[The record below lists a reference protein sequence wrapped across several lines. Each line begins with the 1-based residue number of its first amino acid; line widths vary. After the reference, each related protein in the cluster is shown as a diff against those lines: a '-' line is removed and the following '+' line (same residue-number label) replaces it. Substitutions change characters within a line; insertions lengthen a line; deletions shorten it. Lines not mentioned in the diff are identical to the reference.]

1 MTSRWRQRESGRPSS
16 WRQSLLFN
24 SLLLLLPIL
33 ASRIIIGAYTSDI
46 ATDPMGVEART
57 ETRAQ
62 IDQSLRSLAG
72 PVGLERDH
80 WAGRVEQTLRERDF
94 AAARGYL
101 LAAPLMLNKPNSLSV
116 LAAAEAEEAG
126 TADTRLARAALLFL
140 PDPVR
145 ASYERAVSPPDVE
158 IEPTEEPITEADDD
172 ADTPAPEP
180 ELSGSSVPTGPL
192 AGQRAFFLL
201 GDPADLA
208 RQSQRWLRDEP
219 VDSVQLRLRALG
231 LIKQRETDDT
241 SQDFVRAASVLRAA
255 KRAGRLNERFETYIS
270 GRIEGALPD
279 DKLRENLAPTFEP
292 VMTTAQRGEDVLA
305 AYTGAIDPDGLERLT
320 RDMVIISR
328 LAEITDTSGA
338 LALLELADTPEDM
351 RRAQLLTE
359 SGAERSVALAREMG
373 ADVLDLAQIG
383 VKWTRALVLQVM
395 GLMALGM
402 ALIWTALSAFTQAET
417 IRPFKR

>member
-46 ATDPMGVEART
+46 ATDPMGVEALK

-62 IDQSLRSLAG
+62 IEQSLRGFAG
-72 PVGLERDH
+72 PVGSERDH

-101 LAAPLMLNKPNSLSV
+101 LAAPLMLNKANSLSV
-116 LAAAEAEEAG
+116 LAAAEAEETG
-126 TADTRLARAALLFL
+126 TADQRLARAALLFL

-145 ASYERAVSPPDVE
+145 AAYERAVAPPE
-158 IEPTEEPITEADDD
+158 IEMSPEVDAPDSAVEP
-172 ADTPAPEP
+172 DTAPEP
-180 ELSGSSVPTGPL
+180 DLSGGAPVVAEPFTS
-192 AGQRAFFLL
+192 QRAFFLL

-219 VDSVQLRLRALG
+219 VDSTQLRLRALG
-231 LIKQRETDDT
+231 LMKQRETGPA
-241 SQDFVRAASVLRAA
+241 SEKFVRAASVLRAA
-255 KRAGRLNERFETYIS
+255 KRAGRLNDRFENYIS

-279 DKLRENLAPTFEP
+279 EQLREALAPAFEP
-292 VMTTAQRGEDVLA
+292 VMTTTQRGEEVLA
-305 AYTGAIDPDGLERLT
+305 AFESAINPDGLTRLI
-320 RDMVIISR
+320 RDMEIIAR
-328 LAEITDTSGA
+328 LAEVNNTSGA
-338 LALLELADTPEDM
+338 LALLELAATPDDM

-373 ADVLDLAQIG
+373 PDVLNLAQIG

-417 IRPFKR
+417 IRPARR